1 MRISD
6 WSSDVCSSDLEA
18 MGWEYVIP
26 RRDRT
31 GLGEV
36 KGADMGTKYFVE
48 AVRREVASRYG
59 ADTLYG
65 GGLRIYTT
73 PDFAMHAA
81 AWKAVRSTPDQPGH
95 PAAAGVAVP
104 ECRPLPTARNG
115 AGRGKQVA

>member
-1 MRISD
+1 MQEEGYATAEEAAA
-6 WSSDVCSSDLEA
+6 VEA

-59 ADTLYG
+59 EDTLSG
-65 GGLRIYTT
+65 GGLRLYT
-73 PDFAMHAA
+73 PLDFAMQAA
-81 AWKAVRSTPDQPGH
+81 AWHAAGSTLHPPAD
-95 PAAAGVAVP
+95 PAAAEVAGSEEP
-104 ECRPLPTARNG
+104 GKGELTG
-115 AGRGKQVA
+115 KKETGR